1 MFSFF
6 HIRLI
11 LLEHVIHTQARAHT
25 HTHIHINK
33 YTIDFFVSEYP
44 SLPELPEI
52 QLVRKENAT
61 ANGTDDFSV
70 FSLKCEVST
79 TQETNVKYELQWIIN
94 GAVSKTNT
102 FTSSDA
108 TGGRFESVLSGNS
121 LSSFQKI
128 DQVSEIF
135 RTCI

>member
-1 MFSFF
+1 MTHFV
-6 HIRLI
+6 RTC
-11 LLEHVIHTQARAHT
+11 HTHTSACT

-33 YTIDFFVSEYP
+33 YTIDIFVSEYP

-61 ANGTDDFSV
+61 ANSTDDFSV

-128 DQVSEIF
+128 DQVSELF